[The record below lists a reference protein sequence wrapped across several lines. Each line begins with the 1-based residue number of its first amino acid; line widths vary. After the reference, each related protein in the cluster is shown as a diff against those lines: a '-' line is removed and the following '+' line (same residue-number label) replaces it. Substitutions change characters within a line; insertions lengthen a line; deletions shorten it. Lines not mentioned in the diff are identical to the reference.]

1 MFDHMDGVSR
11 AFATKQTQWKE
22 DLYLSMTLV
31 RLRLP
36 NNHAERTPTMGK
48 LLMSACIIDPVR
60 KLWSCRKWDNAMDIH
75 ADDKTSYTTQ
85 YHDTFLKYVENA
97 YTVKHGLVLIT
108 QPGSVLSNNLIPSA
122 TASGSGQTC
131 LDPYDLSSNDE
142 EYMMPNNVVA
152 TTPGL
157 SDHPAPLS
165 TAPRLSVNSEP
176 QSPENWGQVNPNVND
191 CHSDTME
198 ISSTCWIPDI
208 TN

>member
-1 MFDHMDGVSR
+1 
-11 AFATKQTQWKE
+11 
-22 DLYLSMTLV
+22 
-31 RLRLP
+31 
-36 NNHAERTPTMGK
+36 
-48 LLMSACIIDPVR
+48 
-60 KLWSCRKWDNAMDIH
+60 MDIH

-176 QSPENWGQVNPNVND
+176 QSPEN
-191 CHSDTME
+191 
-198 ISSTCWIPDI
+198 
-208 TN
+208 